1 MPHFTDL
8 PLRTER
14 LVLRA
19 PELGDTDA
27 LFACFS
33 DSEVMRYWAT
43 AAWTTRQQSVDRI
56 EEDRRN
62 IADGSALRLVLE
74 PKAGGPILGAVTLF
88 AFVEGSRRAETGYI
102 LARAAWGQGLIQ
114 EAMMALLNYGFTQLG
129 LRRVEADI
137 DPRNA
142 RSARSLERM
151 GFRREGHLRERW
163 IVEGEVSDSALY
175 GLLAKEWLTRPEPRK
190 REA

>member
-1 MPHFTDL
+1 M
-8 PLRTER
+8 
-14 LVLRA
+14 RA